1 MDRIQYYFAPMEGI
15 TTWVYRSAHASVFGP
30 LDKYFIPFVEPHE
43 KRDFKTRE
51 LQEILPEHNEGIYA
65 VPQILTNQAEG
76 FIRLAHALKE
86 MGYGEVNL
94 NLGCPSRTVVSK
106 HKGAGFLALTEE
118 LDRFLDDI
126 YSGTDMKISVK
137 TRIGKDDPEVFGK
150 LLDIYNKYPLE
161 ELIVHPRLQTDYYKH
176 APRPEAYS
184 QAREKSRHPLCYN
197 GDLFTGSRIR
207 AFCKAFPAEDRLM
220 IGRGL
225 LVNPG
230 LVKGV
235 CTKDRFRE
243 FHDRLL
249 EGYLGRDLGEA
260 NVLCKMKELW
270 TYQIHL
276 FSDAKPYEKKLRK
289 VQKLSEYRQI
299 VETLLRER
307 DLCPPL

>member
-1 MDRIQYYFAPMEGI
+1 MEGI

-30 LDKYFIPFVEPHE
+30 LYKYFIPFVEPHE

-65 VPQILTNQAEG
+65 VPQILTNRAEG
-76 FIRLAHALKE
+76 FIKLAHALKA
-86 MGYGEVNL
+86 MGYEEVNL

-106 HKGAGFLALTEE
+106 QKGAGFLAFTEE

-126 YSGTDMKISVK
+126 YARTNMKISIK
-137 TRIGKDDPEVFGK
+137 TRIGKDDPEIFGK
-150 LLDIYNKYPLE
+150 LLDIYNQYPVE
-161 ELIVHPRLQTDYYKH
+161 ELIIHPRLQTDYYKH
-176 APRPEAYS
+176 APRLEAYKE
-184 QAREKSRHPLCYN
+184 AREKSRHRLCYN
-197 GDLFTGSRIR
+197 GDLFTASCIR
-207 AFCKAFPAEDRLM
+207 DFCEAFPSENRLM

-230 LVKGV
+230 LIKGT
-235 CTKDRFRE
+235 CTKELFRE

-249 EGYLGRDLGEA
+249 EGYLKRDMGDA

-270 TYQIHL
+270 AYQIHL
-276 FSDAKPYEKKLRK
+276 FADTKPYEKKLKK
-289 VQKLSEYRQI
+289 VQKLSEYVQI

-307 DLCPPL
+307 DLCPPP